1 MADNPALRNA
11 HRAAAD
17 AGRRAAEAAGAR
29 STSVVIT
36 VQTWS
41 AAVGTSTA
49 TLSSTVAT
57 TLDPRPKVTMISP
70 GSPSYFGG
78 GLLAQSDGQTL
89 APEYEIGPITTDTG
103 SVGYTLAE
111 LAPPSGSTKRVFVTL
126 SGDAFAGSSER
137 YAVHQVMATRP
148 HQITLRVHRAPQS

>member
-29 STSVVIT
+29 PTSVAIT

-49 TLSSTVAT
+49 TLSSTTTT
-57 TLDPRPKVTMISP
+57 TLDPRPKVAAISP

-78 GLLAQSDGQTL
+78 GTLAQSDGQTL

-126 SGDAFAGSSER
+126 SGDAFAGSGER
-137 YAVHQVMATRP
+137 YAVYQVVATRP